1 MNDSSVN
8 KLARVLRVLVVAV
21 FVCSLLALTAVP
33 LLTLVSVRDAV
44 EWGVEGL
51 GYLFGYEPVPE
62 GYLSFTLTYFA
73 AWIGIW
79 IEPVHGVMAIFL
91 WICGIC
97 TAVILWQ
104 AKRVLDNIIG
114 GALFSD
120 GNALRLRRAAV
131 CSFVISVCSLLWAVF
146 RGVTGGIWEL
156 FSLSTLFVPVFF
168 LAGLLFLV
176 MSALFRS
183 AAELKAESDLT
194 I

>member
-1 MNDSSVN
+1 MNDSSVE

-51 GYLFGYEPVPE
+51 GYLFGFEPVPE

-73 AWIGIW
+73 AWIVIW

-114 GALFSD
+114 GTLFCGRKVLTLAALEYRKAWEAAQAAEKPAPD
-120 GNALRLRRAAV
+120 EPVAEAQEPARPAKPARAAWDAD
-131 CSFVISVCSLLWAVF
+131 SGAHHRFPPE
-146 RGVTGGIWEL
+146 R
-156 FSLSTLFVPVFF
+156 
-168 LAGLLFLV
+168 
-176 MSALFRS
+176 M
-183 AAELKAESDLT
+183 
-194 I
+194 